1 MKMTEKAQQIKI
13 ESSEKEHV
21 SCIHKS
27 KTKQN
32 RRYNPVILQ
41 SYDAQRETVL
51 SCDWRRMA
59 LSLLATCAV
68 VKEDRNS

>member
-1 MKMTEKAQQIKI
+1 MTEKAQQIKI

-41 SYDAQRETVL
+41 SYDAQRQFCHVTGEG
-51 SCDWRRMA
+51 WP
-59 LSLLATCAV
+59 
-68 VKEDRNS
+68 